1 MLYCS
6 FAHYISQS
14 DAPWVLQFLT
24 FASETLSSTEIKE
37 ANWHGFYNPSSTA
50 ENVWKHSFSTYY
62 NCGCHGAGE
71 QITEKMCC
79 WITLISLHYKAA
91 WLGEGKKMLLL
102 LKFHV
107 SLQNIFLQESMIAL
121 HFLWL
126 LKLKCACLIFFFVP
140 CLGALALFT
149 GVSCSWTFHSCHE
162 SSLPLYLPLGLE
174 ETRRA
179 GRGLRYR
186 LWCKRYTWCTLPHT
200 L

>member
-24 FASETLSSTEIKE
+24 FASEILSSTEIKE
-37 ANWHGFYNPSSTA
+37 ANWHGFHNPSSTA

-126 LKLKCACLIFFFVP
+126 LKLKCACLIFFCSLLRCFGLIYWSV
-140 CLGALALFT
+140 LFLNL
-149 GVSCSWTFHSCHE
+149 
-162 SSLPLYLPLGLE
+162 SLMPWILFAVVFATWP
-174 ETRRA
+174 RRNEKS
-179 GRGLRYR
+179 RQRTSL
-186 LWCKRYTWCTLPHT
+186 
-200 L
+200 